1 MQLLSDRIE
10 LPTPNTDLAY
20 CRETLSGGSRSFW
33 VASHLL
39 PPRLRNDASGLY
51 AFCREADDLIDEGIN
66 PQEGLQQL
74 QFRLD
79 AIYAQ
84 QPMPYTVDRVMS
96 RIVHRHDLPRR
107 LLDALLE
114 GFAWDAS
121 GKRYETLSDVFAYS
135 ARVAGVIGVMMTIIM
150 GVRDRQVLARAA
162 DLGVAMQLTNI
173 ARDVGEDARAGRIYL
188 PQQWLRDAGV
198 DTDQLLTKPEF
209 SLQLRQVIDRLLG
222 EAATLY
228 VRAESGIP
236 GLPASAR
243 PGIYAA
249 RLLYAEI
256 GNALKLLNCNS
267 IDYRAMIGAQGK
279 TRLVIQSMRWVGLAT
294 PDLAEPVLDECA
306 FMIESVNAAP
316 KPTASL
322 SIFQDSPFHRFYRRL
337 IWMLDL
343 FAALDEHDANKQ
355 EQSRPKLVATGGQPR
370 LDAAS

>member
-316 KPTASL
+316 KPTISL
-322 SIFQDSPFHRFYRRL
+322 SIFRDSPFHRFYRRL

-343 FAALDEHDANKQ
+343 FAALGTF
-355 EQSRPKLVATGGQPR
+355 L
-370 LDAAS
+370 

>member
-1 MQLLSDRIE
+1 
-10 LPTPNTDLAY
+10 
-20 CRETLSGGSRSFW
+20 
-33 VASHLL
+33 
-39 PPRLRNDASGLY
+39 LRNDASGLY

-316 KPTASL
+316 KPTISL
-322 SIFQDSPFHRFYRRL
+322 SIFRDSPFHRFYRRL

-343 FAALDEHDANKQ
+343 FAALDEHDAHKK
-355 EQSRPKLVATGGQPR
+355 EQSRRELVATGGQPR

>member
-39 PPRLRNDASGLY
+39 PPRLRNDAAGLY

-96 RIVHRHDLPRR
+96 RIVHRHTLPRR

-209 SLQLRQVIDRLLG
+209 SLQLRQVIDRLLD

-267 IDYRAMIGAQGK
+267 IDHRAMIGAGGK
-279 TRLVIQSMRWVGLAT
+279 SRLIIQSMRWVGLTA
-294 PDLAEPVLDECA
+294 PAIRDPVLDECA
-306 FMIESVNAAP
+306 FMIESVDAAP
-316 KPTASL
+316 KPES
-322 SIFQDSPFHRFYRRL
+322 SQSMFQDSPFHRFYRRL

-343 FAALDEHDANKQ
+343 FAALDEHDAHKK
-355 EQSRPKLVATGGQPR
+355 EQGRRDLVATGGQPR

>member
-96 RIVHRHDLPRR
+96 RIVHRHNLPRR

-188 PQQWLRDAGV
+188 PQQWLRDAGIEP
-198 DTDQLLTKPEF
+198 DQLLGKPEF
-209 SLQLRQVIDRLLG
+209 SLPLRQVIDRLLG
-222 EAATLY
+222 EAASLY

-267 IDYRAMIGAQGK
+267 IDHRAMIGAQGK

-316 KPTASL
+316 KPTAAL

>member
-121 GKRYETLSDVFAYS
+121 GKRYETLSDVFAS
-135 ARVAGVIGVMMTIIM
+135 AHG
-150 GVRDRQVLARAA
+150 
-162 DLGVAMQLTNI
+162 
-173 ARDVGEDARAGRIYL
+173 
-188 PQQWLRDAGV
+188 
-198 DTDQLLTKPEF
+198 
-209 SLQLRQVIDRLLG
+209 
-222 EAATLY
+222 
-228 VRAESGIP
+228 
-236 GLPASAR
+236 
-243 PGIYAA
+243 
-249 RLLYAEI
+249 
-256 GNALKLLNCNS
+256 
-267 IDYRAMIGAQGK
+267 
-279 TRLVIQSMRWVGLAT
+279 
-294 PDLAEPVLDECA
+294 
-306 FMIESVNAAP
+306 
-316 KPTASL
+316 
-322 SIFQDSPFHRFYRRL
+322 
-337 IWMLDL
+337 
-343 FAALDEHDANKQ
+343 
-355 EQSRPKLVATGGQPR
+355 
-370 LDAAS
+370 